1 MSGRYGIPSAL
12 VRQLIARRHELNMS
26 QIDVDLNM
34 DKNSQCGKWESGVRN
49 PQLDSLENRCE
60 VKGRAASRIFW
71 KLIKKYITGVS
82 YLVLVEDRQPPLVVM
97 HWDDFVKYQKLKG
110 KNVCTH
116 PSKNNEAH

>member
-1 MSGRYGIPSAL
+1 MGKSQRDKGNRIERNLVNKLKEQGIAAERVPLSGALGGQHFGDIVLPSG
-12 VRQLIARRHELNMS
+12 
-26 QIDVDLNM
+26 D
-34 DKNSQCGKWESGVRN
+34 
-49 PQLDSLENRCE
+49 RCE
-60 VKGRAASRIFW
+60 VKGRAANRIFW

>member
-1 MSGRYGIPSAL
+1 MGKSQRDKGNRIERNLVNKLKEQGIAAERVPLSGALGGQHFGDIVLPSG
-12 VRQLIARRHELNMS
+12 
-26 QIDVDLNM
+26 D
-34 DKNSQCGKWESGVRN
+34 
-49 PQLDSLENRCE
+49 RCE
-60 VKGRAASRIFW
+60 VKGRAANRIFW

-110 KNVCTH
+110 KNVCIH

>member
-1 MSGRYGIPSAL
+1 MGKSQRDKGNRSERNLVNKLKEQGIAAERVPLSGALGGQHFGDIVLPSG
-12 VRQLIARRHELNMS
+12 
-26 QIDVDLNM
+26 D
-34 DKNSQCGKWESGVRN
+34 
-49 PQLDSLENRCE
+49 RCE
-60 VKGRAASRIFW
+60 VKGRAANRIFW

-82 YLVLVEDRQPPLVVM
+82 YLVLVEDRQPPLVVI